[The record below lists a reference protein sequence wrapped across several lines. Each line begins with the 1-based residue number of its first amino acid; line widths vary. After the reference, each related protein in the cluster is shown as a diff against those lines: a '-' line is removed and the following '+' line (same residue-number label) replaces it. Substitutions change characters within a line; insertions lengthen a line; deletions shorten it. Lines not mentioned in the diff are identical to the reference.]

1 MTKELTLTIKYRP
14 DPNTLT
20 AVALRIVGF
29 LVLIAIGGSMLM
41 YVVTRDRRWVRF
53 GWQVFKYALIV
64 VAIVLAFLALE
75 RLILAV

>member
-1 MTKELTLTIKYRP
+1 
-14 DPNTLT
+14 
-20 AVALRIVGF
+20 
-29 LVLIAIGGSMLM
+29 MLM
-41 YVVTRDRRWVRF
+41 YVVTRDRRWLRF